1 MDDAT
6 PLAQVEAPPPEDS
19 GKLIAPV
26 WHTVLLVVVILLVS
40 FGGSKAVHRE
50 HSASKLP
57 LYMWNILWQLLVVG
71 YVWVGLRLRRTRLRD
86 VVGGKWNTVEA
97 LLLDVAV
104 AAGFWFGSMVVLAAL
119 RYVMGIL
126 PKAQDLGEIKR
137 TLGFLIPQTTEELL
151 LWMVV
156 SLTAGIC
163 EEIIFRGYLQ
173 QQSRLITGSAWL
185 GIVVSG
191 IVFGAGHGYQGL
203 RMMFVIAVYGMM
215 FGVLAHF
222 RKSLRPGMM
231 AHAWQDALT
240 GIVSRIA
247 LR

>member
-6 PLAQVEAPPPEDS
+6 PIAQVDAPAPENS
-19 GKLIAPV
+19 GKLIAPI
-26 WHTVLLVVVILLVS
+26 WHTVLLVVVVLLVS
-40 FGGSKAVHRE
+40 FGGSKAAHRE
-50 HSASKLP
+50 YSGSKLP
-57 LYMWNILWQLLVVG
+57 LYTWNILWQLLVVG
-71 YVWVGLRLRRTRLRD
+71 YVWVGLRLRKTRLRD

-97 LLLDVAV
+97 FFLDVAI
-104 AAGFWFGSMVVLAAL
+104 AAGFWFGSMIVLAGL

-126 PKAQDLGEIKR
+126 PKAQDLSEVKR
-137 TLGFLIPQTTEELL
+137 TLGFLLPQTTDELL

-156 SLTAGIC
+156 TLTAGIC

-173 QQSRLITGSAWL
+173 QQSRLITDSAWL

-203 RMMFVIAVYGMM
+203 RMMIVIAVYGMM
-215 FGVLAHF
+215 FGLLAHF
-222 RKSLRPGMM
+222 RRSLRPGMM

-247 LR
+247 LK

>member
-6 PLAQVEAPPPEDS
+6 PLAQVEGPAPFAQR
-19 GKLIAPV
+19 KLIAPL
-26 WHTVLLVVVILLVS
+26 WHTVLLVVVVLLVS
-40 FGGSKAVHRE
+40 FGGSKAIHGE
-50 HSASKLP
+50 YSASKLP
-57 LYMWNILWQLLVVG
+57 LYTWNILWQLLIVG
-71 YVWVGLRLRRTRLRD
+71 YVWIGLRLRKTRLRD
-86 VVGGKWNTVEA
+86 VVGGKWNTLEA
-97 LLLDVAV
+97 FLLDVAI
-104 AAGFWFGSMVVLAAL
+104 AAGFWFVSMIVLAAL
-119 RYVMGIL
+119 RFAMGIL
-126 PKAQDLGEIKR
+126 PQAHDLSEVKR
-137 TLGFLIPQTTEELL
+137 TLGFLLPQSTEELL

-191 IVFGAGHGYQGL
+191 IVFGAGHGYQGI
-203 RMMFVIAVYGMM
+203 RMMIVIAVYGMM
-215 FGVLAHF
+215 FGILAHF

-247 LR
+247 LK

>member
-6 PLAQVEAPPPEDS
+6 PIAQVDAPAPDNS
-19 GKLIAPV
+19 GKLIAPI
-26 WHTVLLVVVILLVS
+26 WHTVLLVAVVLLVS
-40 FGGSKAVHRE
+40 FGGSKAAHRE
-50 HSASKLP
+50 YSGSKLP
-57 LYMWNILWQLLVVG
+57 LYTWNILWQLLVVG
-71 YVWVGLRLRRTRLRD
+71 YVWVGLRLRKTRLRD

-97 LLLDVAV
+97 FFLDVAI
-104 AAGFWFGSMVVLAAL
+104 AAGFWFGSMIVLAGL

-126 PKAQDLGEIKR
+126 PKAQDLSEVKR
-137 TLGFLIPQTTEELL
+137 TLGFLLPQTTDELL

-173 QQSRLITGSAWL
+173 QQSRLITDSAWL

-203 RMMFVIAVYGMM
+203 RMMIVIAVYGMM
-215 FGVLAHF
+215 FGLLAHF
-222 RKSLRPGMM
+222 RRSLRPGMM

-247 LR
+247 LK

>member
-6 PLAQVEAPPPEDS
+6 PIAQVDAPAPDNS
-19 GKLIAPV
+19 GKLIAPI
-26 WHTVLLVVVILLVS
+26 WHTVLLVAVVLLVS
-40 FGGSKAVHRE
+40 FGGSKAAHRE
-50 HSASKLP
+50 YSGSKLP
-57 LYMWNILWQLLVVG
+57 LYTWNILWQLLVVG
-71 YVWVGLRLRRTRLRD
+71 YVWVGLRLRKTRLRD

-97 LLLDVAV
+97 FFLDVAI
-104 AAGFWFGSMVVLAAL
+104 AAGFWFGSMIVLAAL

-126 PKAQDLGEIKR
+126 PKAQDLSEVKR
-137 TLGFLIPQTTEELL
+137 TLGFLLPQTTDELL

-173 QQSRLITGSAWL
+173 QQSRLITDSAWL

-203 RMMFVIAVYGMM
+203 RMMIVIAVYGMM
-215 FGVLAHF
+215 FGLLAHF
-222 RKSLRPGMM
+222 RRSLRPGMM

-247 LR
+247 LK